1 MGTLNDPQYFL
12 YRLLIFGSDGTLRVR
27 AFTDRVERDRVAREM
42 DNETLALAVVVE
54 YTVNGGDYP
63 AGIDEHPER
72 HVKKSEP
79 RRATG
84 STGRPVVHSYR
95 R

>member
-1 MGTLNDPQYFL
+1 MGKLNDPEYFL
-12 YRLLIFGSDGTLRVR
+12 YRLLIFGGDGTLRVR
-27 AFTDRVERDRVAREM
+27 AFADRVERDRVAREM
-42 DNETLALAVVVE
+42 DDETLALAVLVE

-63 AGIDEHPER
+63 TGIDEHPER
-72 HVKKSEP
+72 HVQKGEH

-84 STGRPVVHSYR
+84 STGRPVVQSYR

>member
-1 MGTLNDPQYFL
+1 MGKLNEPEYFL
-12 YRLLIFGSDGTLRVR
+12 YRLLIFGRDGTLRVR
-27 AFTDRVERDRVAREM
+27 AFADRVERDRAAREM
-42 DNETLALAVVVE
+42 DDETLALAVLVE

-63 AGIDEHPER
+63 SGIDEHPER